1 MITSLQHGFHIALR
15 LSRRNPGYIGLIVV
29 ILGLGIGATTAA
41 LSVASSVVFSALPVA
56 DESRLV
62 LITKTL
68 SAGSTLMPFSY
79 AEIAAWRDASRTLE
93 SVAGVQY
100 DGAWPW
106 PAQYGD
112 RALTV
117 TGATVTGDF
126 FVTLGAQPVFGRLLT
141 AEDAQVGT
149 VDVVIHGLGRKP

>member
-1 MITSLQHGFHIALR
+1 MMTSLQHGIQSALR
-15 LSRRNPGYIGLIVV
+15 LSRCNPGYVGLIVL

-41 LSVASSVVFSALPVA
+41 LNVASSVLSSPLPVA

-68 SAGSTLMPFSY
+68 STGSTLTPFSY

-106 PAQYGD
+106 AAQYRD

-117 TGATVTGDF
+117 TGAT
-126 FVTLGAQPVFGRLLT
+126 
-141 AEDAQVGT
+141 
-149 VDVVIHGLGRKP
+149 

>member
-1 MITSLQHGFHIALR
+1 MVNTLQRGFQSSVR
-15 LSRRNPGYIGLIVV
+15 LCRRSPGHVGLIVV

-41 LSVASSVVFSALPVA
+41 LNVASSVVLSPLPVVN
-56 DESRLV
+56 ESRLV

-100 DGAWPW
+100 DGA
-106 PAQYGD
+106 
-112 RALTV
+112 
-117 TGATVTGDF
+117 
-126 FVTLGAQPVFGRLLT
+126 
-141 AEDAQVGT
+141 
-149 VDVVIHGLGRKP
+149 

>member
-1 MITSLQHGFHIALR
+1 MACRSALR
-15 LSRRNPGYIGLIVV
+15 LSRRNPGYVGLIVV

-41 LSVASSVVFSALPVA
+41 LSVASSVLFSPLPVA

-68 SAGSTLMPFSY
+68 SAGSTLTPFSY

-100 DGAWPW
+100 RRCVAVAGPIPRSRPDRDG
-106 PAQYGD
+106 GD
-112 RALTV
+112 RD
-117 TGATVTGDF
+117 G
-126 FVTLGAQPVFGRLLT
+126 
-141 AEDAQVGT
+141 
-149 VDVVIHGLGRKP
+149 